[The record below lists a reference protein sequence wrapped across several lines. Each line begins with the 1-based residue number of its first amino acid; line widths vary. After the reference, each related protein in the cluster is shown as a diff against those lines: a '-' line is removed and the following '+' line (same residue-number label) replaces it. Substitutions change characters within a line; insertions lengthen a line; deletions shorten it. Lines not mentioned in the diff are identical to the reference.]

1 MRYRKTNNRGMKSK
15 TTPHIRL
22 QLAKRLKDLRKKKD
36 LTQEQMAEKLEMD
49 LRYYQRL
56 ESAKPNAVKIDTID
70 KLSKVLKISPS
81 KLLDF

>member
-1 MRYRKTNNRGMKSK
+1 MKAK
-15 TTPHIRL
+15 NTPQIRL
-22 QLAKRLKDLRKKKD
+22 QLAKRLKDLRKKQD
-36 LTQEQMAEKLEMD
+36 LTQAEMAERLEMD

-70 KLSKVLKISPS
+70 KISKVLKISPS

>member
-1 MRYRKTNNRGMKSK
+1 MKSK
-15 TTPHIRL
+15 ATPQIRL
-22 QLAKRLKDLRKKKD
+22 QLAKRLKDLRKKQK

-70 KLSKVLKISPS
+70 KIAKVLKISPS

>member
-1 MRYRKTNNRGMKSK
+1 MKSK
-15 TTPHIRL
+15 PTPQIRL
-22 QLAKRLKDLRKKKD
+22 QLAKRLKDLRKKQK

-70 KLSKVLKISPS
+70 KISKVLKISPS

>member
-1 MRYRKTNNRGMKSK
+1 MKLK
-15 TTPHIRL
+15 NTPQIRL
-22 QLAKRLKDLRKKKD
+22 QLAKRLKELRKKNE

-70 KLSKVLKISPS
+70 RIAKALRISPS